1 MYFRDTLKLFGN
13 KETSESYSI
22 NFHENYEFGGEN
34 AENPF
39 Q

>member
-1 MYFRDTLKLFGN
+1 MYFRDTLKLFGDREISN
-13 KETSESYSI
+13 TYSI
-22 NFHENYEFGGEN
+22 NFHETYEFGGEN